1 MEPAKSA
8 YVIKG
13 VGSTVPFH
21 LQLMQNEKFRAGD
34 FTTKFLE
41 DFEIKKP

>member
-1 MEPAKSA
+1 
-8 YVIKG
+8 VIEG
-13 VGSTVPFH
+13 VQTTIPFH
-21 LQLMQNEKFRAGD
+21 LQLMQHEKFRAGD

>member
-21 LQLMQNEKFRAGD
+21 QHLMRNERLRTVD
-34 FTTKFLE
+34 FS
-41 DFEIKKP
+41 